1 MAIPGFQN
9 FFLPVLR
16 AFAGDKELRAQE
28 LRTNV
33 AAQMQLSQTDLQER
47 LAGGTLTF
55 NSRVGWAKT
64 YLDKAGLVRTVQKG
78 TYAITPAGRALLEEA
93 PTTIDQK
100 FLRRYDSFR
109 EFMLG
114 GAEADEPETTSSSPA
129 VAPVETRTPNEQL
142 EEGYRQL
149 RKQAEHEL
157 LQRVMNVTPRFF
169 EELVVELLVNMG
181 YGGSRDDAGKAIGRS
196 GDGGIDGLIKEDPLG
211 LDAVYVQAK
220 RWQNNVGRPEIQ
232 AFAGS
237 LEGERARKGVFITT
251 SGFTEGAREYV
262 GKIDKRIVLIDG
274 PQLVSLMFE
283 HGIGVTPAIT
293 YVVKRVD
300 GDYFDEE

>member
-16 AFAGDKELRAQE
+16 AFADGKDLRAQE
-28 LRTNV
+28 LRASV
-33 AAQMQLSQTDLQER
+33 AAQMQLSPAELQER

-64 YLDKAGLVRTVQKG
+64 YLDKAGLIRTVQKG
-78 TYAITPAGRALLEEA
+78 TYALTPAGKALLEEA
-93 PTTIDQK
+93 PASIDQK

-114 GAEADEPETTSSSPA
+114 GSEANEPETAALTPTTT
-129 VAPVETRTPNEQL
+129 PVDTRTPNEQL
-142 EEGYRQL
+142 EDGYRQL
-149 RKQAEHEL
+149 RKQTEQDL
-157 LQRVMNVTPRFF
+157 LQRVLSSSPRFF
-169 EELVVELLVNMG
+169 EELVVELLVRMG
-181 YGGSRDDAGKAIGRS
+181 YGGSRDDAGKALGRS
-196 GDGGIDGLIKEDPLG
+196 GDGGIDGVIKEDPLG
-211 LDAVYVQAK
+211 LDAVYLQAK

-232 AFAGS
+232 GFVGS

-251 SGFTEGAREYV
+251 AGFTKEARDYAAR
-262 GKIDKRIVLIDG
+262 IDKRVVLVDG
-274 PQLVSLMFE
+274 LQLASLMFE
-283 HGIGVTPAIT
+283 HGIGVTPVSV
-293 YVVKRVD
+293 YEVKRLD

>member
-16 AFAGDKELRAQE
+16 AFADGKDLRAQE
-28 LRTNV
+28 LRASV
-33 AAQMQLSQTDLQER
+33 AAQMQLSPAELQER

-64 YLDKAGLVRTVQKG
+64 YLDKAGLIRTVQKG
-78 TYAITPAGRALLEEA
+78 TYALTPAGKALLEEA
-93 PTTIDQK
+93 PASIDQK

-114 GAEADEPETTSSSPA
+114 GSEANEPETAALTPTTT
-129 VAPVETRTPNEQL
+129 PVDTRTPNEQL
-142 EEGYRQL
+142 EDGYRQL
-149 RKQAEHEL
+149 RKQTEQDL
-157 LQRVMNVTPRFF
+157 LQRVLSSSPRFF
-169 EELVVELLVNMG
+169 EELVVELHVRMG
-181 YGGSRDDAGKAIGRS
+181 YGGSRDDAGKALGRS
-196 GDGGIDGLIKEDPLG
+196 GDGGIDGVIKEDPLG
-211 LDAVYVQAK
+211 LDAVYLQAK

-232 AFAGS
+232 GFVGS

-251 SGFTEGAREYV
+251 AGFTKEARDYAAR
-262 GKIDKRIVLIDG
+262 IDKRVVLVDG
-274 PQLVSLMFE
+274 LQLASLMFE
-283 HGIGVTPAIT
+283 HGIGVTPVSV
-293 YVVKRVD
+293 YEVKRLD

>member
-16 AFAGDKELRAQE
+16 ALADGNEKTAAE
-28 LRTNV
+28 LRTSV
-33 AAQMQLSQTDLQER
+33 ADQMQLSAPELQER

-64 YLDKAGLVRTVQKG
+64 YLDKAGLLRTVQKG
-78 TYAITPAGRALLEEA
+78 TYALTPAGKALLAEA
-93 PTTIDQK
+93 PPSIDQK

-114 GAEADEPETTSSSPA
+114 GAEASEPETAAMTPTL
-129 VAPVETRTPNEQL
+129 APVDTRTPNEQL
-142 EEGYRQL
+142 EDGYRQL
-149 RKQAEHEL
+149 RKQTEQDL
-157 LQRVMNVTPRFF
+157 LQRVLNSSPRFF
-169 EELVVELLVNMG
+169 EELVVELLVRMG
-181 YGGSRDDAGKAIGRS
+181 YGGSRDDAGKALGRS
-196 GDGGIDGLIKEDPLG
+196 GDGGIDGVIKEDPLG
-211 LDAVYVQAK
+211 LDAVYLQAK

-232 AFAGS
+232 GFVGS

-251 SGFTEGAREYV
+251 AGFTKEARDYAAR
-262 GKIDKRIVLIDG
+262 IDKRVVLIDG
-274 PQLVSLMFE
+274 QQLTSLMFE
-283 HGIGVTPAIT
+283 HGIGVTPVSV
-293 YVVKRVD
+293 YEVKRLD